1 MKKSIEILKE
11 SNNVQR
17 MLLKTL
23 ENHMESNINYL
34 SLISTKMKTKENK
47 LNIIIEQYNCM
58 IECLIDSLSNREHDD
73 KLIACGGIEY
83 SIEILS
89 ELYEL

>member
-47 LNIIIEQYNCM
+47 LNIIIEHYNCM
-58 IECLIDSLSNREHDD
+58 IECLIDSLSNGEHDD

-83 SIEILS
+83 SIAILS
-89 ELYEL
+89 ELCEL